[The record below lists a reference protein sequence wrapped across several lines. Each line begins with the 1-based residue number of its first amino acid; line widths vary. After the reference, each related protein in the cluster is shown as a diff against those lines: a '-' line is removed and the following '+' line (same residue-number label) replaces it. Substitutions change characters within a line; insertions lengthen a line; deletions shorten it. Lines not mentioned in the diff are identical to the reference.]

1 MPNSNFQVSIRPV
14 LGLQFFCM
22 LCCESSYV
30 QLPCCIQKILP
41 TVIQNCGSYTISPS
55 SSTMTLSFGV
65 ECGAVWNTMLPVG
78 LSIL

>member
-1 MPNSNFQVSIRPV
+1 MPNSHFQVSIRSV

-22 LCCESSYV
+22 LSCKSSYV

-41 TVIQNCGSYTISPS
+41 TVIQNCGSYTISTS

-65 ECGAVWNTMLPVG
+65 ECGGVWNTMLPVG